1 MDNQHNQSSSKSNN
15 KNNNSSNNSSN
26 NSLYAVP
33 PQGFEDVLTC
43 PITLVPMTDPVVCPE
58 GHSFQRAAIME
69 WLGISKTNPVTRK
82 RLIES
87 DLRPNRALK
96 EACAIVARMTN
107 ITAPPDD
114 CADSTQA
121 QPAEQPAEQ
130 PAAQQESCQ
139 ARIEACWMGCM
150 SLGIWLLYL
159 LFLGVML
166 FLLGR
171 LMGCLIFM
179 GVTSV
184 IGM

>member
-1 MDNQHNQSSSKSNN
+1 MDNQHNQSSSNSNSNN
-15 KNNNSSNNSSN
+15 ND
-26 NSLYAVP
+26 SLYAVP
-33 PQGFEDVLTC
+33 QGFKDVLTC
-43 PITLVPMTDPVVCPE
+43 PITLGLMTDPVVCPE

-69 WLGISKTNPVTRK
+69 WLAKRKTNPVTRK
-82 RLIES
+82 RLTES

-107 ITAPPDD
+107 TTTQPDEY
-114 CADSTQA
+114 ADSTQA
-121 QPAEQPAEQ
+121 QPAEQ

-139 ARIEACWMGCM
+139 ARIEACWIGCM
-150 SLGIWLLYL
+150 SLGICLGIGLLYL
-159 LFLGVML
+159 LFWGVML

-171 LMGCLIFM
+171 LMGCLIFI